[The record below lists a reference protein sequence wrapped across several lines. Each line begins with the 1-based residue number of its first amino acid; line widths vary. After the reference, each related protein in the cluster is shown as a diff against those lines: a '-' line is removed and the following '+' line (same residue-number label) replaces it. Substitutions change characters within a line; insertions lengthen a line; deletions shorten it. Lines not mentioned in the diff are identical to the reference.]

1 MPGDASNGGMSISGT
16 TTGVDPR
23 PDGSSD
29 VVVSTTVSGSPASVD
44 LLYTVNYDADVTE
57 PMTSNG
63 DGTYSFTIPKSVAA
77 PGTLL
82 RWAVVAQSAS
92 GEEVRDPPTNSTG
105 ALRYGTIVADTSDET
120 TLPVFELFCNDTNAP
135 WSTGPE
141 TNNEAQTGGKGWVA
155 GCSLWANGSYYDNV
169 RLRRKGSTSLSWPK
183 PKMRVNSNGQGKLF
197 ATSPGYRVK
206 SFSLSSNWAEPGEN
220 TFMREP
226 LVWETFSQMG
236 VDHLVS
242 YQTHVRF
249 NGAYFGRF
257 IYVEDW
263 TEESLARNGYDVAN
277 LGALF
282 KSESGE
288 YSNLRWDLP
297 EDQVLNYM
305 AAQTLILNQDRCT
318 KNYFLYQ
325 DSASGQW
332 SMLPWDVESGF
343 GIDRGL
349 GGTPAPDYCILA
361 CEQWNSPLYCNR
373 QHVQDLLVKT
383 PWTLILSDYNFN
395 GASSSAAAG
404 RRLLRE
410 LQALGGIEG
419 LENVPANGAAALGQA
434 LPGNS
439 TISATDLEDQTKLGS
454 PPSGANGTLNW
465 MLDAVLSSPRA
476 RSMYVRR
483 LRTLMDE
490 FTNGRLE
497 TLVTDMYNEV
507 KAEAERDNAKWGNTG
522 TPEKGH
528 TQLITEQLPIRKTQ
542 LYDIYGPK
550 GAIPLIP
557 DAQGSVTLQIGD
569 ASADAGG
576 YVQVINPG
584 TEAVDISG
592 RALSGAVQFTF
603 APGTVI
609 AAGDTLHVSG
619 DLGAFLKAKG
629 GQGLYVVGPYSGSIQ
644 GSAAS
649 VTIG

>member
-1 MPGDASNGGMSISGT
+1 M
-16 TTGVDPR
+16 DPR

-63 DGTYSFTIPKSVAA
+63 DGTYSFTIPQSVAA

-242 YQTHVRF
+242 YQAHVRF

-297 EDQVLNYM
+297 EDQVPYYWSQEEPGSKKSPRTTELLALTKGLAGAQTATRDAFLFDGLNLPKVLNYM

-349 GGTPAPDYCILA
+349 GGTPAADYCILA

-395 GASSSAAAG
+395 GAASSAAAG

-439 TISATDLEDQTKLGS
+439 TISATDLEDQTKLGED
-454 PPSGANGTLNW
+454 G
-465 MLDAVLSSPRA
+465 
-476 RSMYVRR
+476 
-483 LRTLMDE
+483 
-490 FTNGRLE
+490 
-497 TLVTDMYNEV
+497 
-507 KAEAERDNAKWGNTG
+507 
-522 TPEKGH
+522 
-528 TQLITEQLPIRKTQ
+528 
-542 LYDIYGPK
+542 
-550 GAIPLIP
+550 
-557 DAQGSVTLQIGD
+557 
-569 ASADAGG
+569 
-576 YVQVINPG
+576 
-584 TEAVDISG
+584 
-592 RALSGAVQFTF
+592 
-603 APGTVI
+603 
-609 AAGDTLHVSG
+609 
-619 DLGAFLKAKG
+619 
-629 GQGLYVVGPYSGSIQ
+629 
-644 GSAAS
+644 
-649 VTIG
+649 